1 MKKFLLKYFPIEM
14 LIEFLAD
21 WLASTIKRPNSV
33 EAQRVVANVKRL
45 RDACDSFLSKV
56 TFE

>member
-1 MKKFLLKYFPIEM
+1 MKSLLKVFSIDTI
-14 LIEFLAD
+14 IEFIVA

>member
-1 MKKFLLKYFPIEM
+1 MKALLKVFSIDTV
-14 LIEFLAD
+14 IEFVVA
-21 WLASTIKRPNSV
+21 WLASTIKRPNSI

-45 RDACDSFLSKV
+45 RDACDSFLAKV